1 MKIYKISRSY
11 SLPRMRPLPGLLA
24 DEGGAVIVIV
34 AVVLAVLIGF
44 AGIVIDLGHLFV
56 VRSTLQNAADSASL
70 AAAAS
75 LSYGPD
81 EARNQAQLFAQYY
94 AVDGTLVA
102 LALADIELGTWDEGS
117 KTFSVLSPAQEASAN
132 SVRVTAQRSTVRN
145 NAVSLFFMR
154 IFGHETSDVRVMAV
168 AYRPGLCGGIIGE
181 RRITLNS
188 STGTDSYNSDYGPY
202 SPATANQNGDVCSC
216 GDIELNSS
224 AGVRGDANPG
234 PDNTVIMNS
243 SSYVTGSTKPGGCP
257 VLADVELG
265 EMATDNDNGNIP
277 AVTDGGKNPFED
289 GPYDLALHNEDSLTL
304 PGGEYYFT
312 SVDLAHSSTLT
323 VEGPTVIYVT
333 GKFEMHSSTI
343 VNTGQNPEDLIIM
356 VSSIEDVQFN
366 HNVDF
371 YGIIYAPNAHVV
383 LNSGVDFYG
392 AIMAQEITLNSSV
405 VVHYDESLGDIALL
419 SDVEILPGNTVSSV
433 LVQ

>member
-1 MKIYKISRSY
+1 MK
-11 SLPRMRPLPGLLA
+11 PLPGLLA
-24 DEGGAVIVIV
+24 DEGGAVVVIV

-81 EARNQAQLFAQYY
+81 EARNQAQLFAQQHG
-94 AVDGTLVA
+94 VDGTPITLVQA
-102 LALADIELGTWDEGS
+102 EIDLGNWDEGS
-117 KTFSVLSPAQEASAN
+117 KTFSVLSPDQEASAD

-216 GDIELNSS
+216 GDVELNSS
-224 AGVRGDANPG
+224 SGVNGNATPGD
-234 PDNTVIMNS
+234 DHQVILNS
-243 SSYVTGSTKPGGCP
+243 SAYVTGSTRPGGCP
-257 VLADVELG
+257 VLPPVELG
-265 EMATDNDNGNIP
+265 NIATMNDNGNIGL
-277 AVTDGGKNPFED
+277 TDEGNSPFPS
-289 GPYDLALHNEDSLTL
+289 GPYALELNNSDSLTL

-312 SVDLAHSSTLT
+312 SVELTSSTTLNIA
-323 VEGPTVIYVT
+323 GPTVMYVT
-333 GKFEMHSSTI
+333 GTFAMTSSSI
-343 VNTGQNPEDLIIM
+343 INPSQNPEDLIIF
-356 VSSIEDVQFN
+356 VSSIEDVQF
-366 HNVDF
+366 HSTTDF
-371 YGIIYAPNAHVV
+371 YGIIYAPDAHVV
-383 LNSGVDFYG
+383 LNSSVGFYG

-405 VVHYDESLGDIALL
+405 VVHYDESLGDSTLL
-419 SDVEILPGNTVSSV
+419 SDVEVLPGNTVSSV

>member
-1 MKIYKISRSY
+1 MK
-11 SLPRMRPLPGLLA
+11 PLPGLLA
-24 DEGGAVIVIV
+24 DEGGAVVVIV

-81 EARNQAQLFAQYY
+81 EARNQAQLLAQQH
-94 AVDGTLVA
+94 AVDGTPITLV
-102 LALADIELGTWDEGS
+102 LAEIDLGNWDEGS
-117 KTFSVLSPAQEASAN
+117 KTFSVLAPDQEANAD

-243 SSYVTGSTKPGGCP
+243 SSYVTGSTRPGGCP

-265 EMATDNDNGNIP
+265 DIATNNDNGNIGL
-277 AVTDGGKNPFED
+277 TDEGNSPFPN
-289 GPYDLALHNEDSLTL
+289 GPYALELNNSDSLTL

-312 SVDLAHSSTLT
+312 SVELHSSTTLNIA
-323 VEGPTVIYVT
+323 GPTVMYVT
-333 GKFEMHSSTI
+333 GTFAMTSSSI
-343 VNTGQNPEDLIIM
+343 MNPSQKPEDLIIF
-356 VSSIEDVQFN
+356 VSSIEDVQF
-366 HNVDF
+366 HSSTDF
-371 YGIIYAPNAHVV
+371 YGIIYAPDAHVV
-383 LNSGVDFYG
+383 NNSSVDFYG
-392 AIMAQEITLNSSV
+392 GIMAQEVTLNSSV
-405 VVHYDESLGDIALL
+405 VVHYDESLDDMDLVNGVNVASGGASI
-419 SDVEILPGNTVSSV
+419 ST